1 VESIKRINLTNIN
14 TPHIQGTC
22 SVATP
27 MNVPGFLTNACVSLS
42 TSKMGNIVTQFTSM
56 NTSTEKKKVKHLR
69 TEDNENLRLQTDQMK
84 SAGKLR
90 TNINSRFNSPQNRF
104 GETPH
109 YITKF
114 FEKHTNNGRGE

>member
-1 VESIKRINLTNIN
+1 
-14 TPHIQGTC
+14 
-22 SVATP
+22 
-27 MNVPGFLTNACVSLS
+27 
-42 TSKMGNIVTQFTSM
+42 M

-109 YITKF
+109 YTTKF